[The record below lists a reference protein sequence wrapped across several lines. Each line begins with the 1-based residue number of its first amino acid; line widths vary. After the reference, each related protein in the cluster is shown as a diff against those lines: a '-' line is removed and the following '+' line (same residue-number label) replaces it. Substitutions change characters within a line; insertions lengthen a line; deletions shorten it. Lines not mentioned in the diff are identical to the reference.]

1 MSVKLQIEYIVNNR
15 KPDGRAQDIPNSTDR
30 AKDFSW
36 MQKKGAIVKI
46 PVNSVKYRELTAAS
60 KLCCKSFGAIK
71 DLCSYALSFQH
82 LDQLFSPAN
91 HLKLERP
98 RLLL

>member
-1 MSVKLQIEYIVNNR
+1 MAGHKIYQIPQTEQRIS
-15 KPDGRAQDIPNSTDR
+15 PGC
-30 AKDFSW
+30 
-36 MQKKGAIVKI
+36 KKEAIVKI
-46 PVNSVKYRELTAAS
+46 PVNSVKYGELTAAS